1 MTNSAM
7 TATPEAPQPG
17 SAGTRRLL
25 RRPATVQDLMAYTYY
40 GLRWGLAAMAF
51 TLPVVLVVG
60 QLWMHGLPLPTSISG
75 YYHTGMRNWF
85 VATLVA
91 LGLFLLL
98 YQGFSLP
105 ESLFLNLAG
114 LAVILVAF
122 LPTGR
127 DRGSTDGDAHVFT
140 IPQLHGA
147 FALLAF
153 GFMAVVV
160 LRYGPRTLEH
170 MPPQHQKEIP
180 KFRRAYRI
188 IGVLMVVLPL
198 ASWAL
203 SLRQDW
209 WLFGVEVAALWVFVA
224 YWVAKTIEFRLDAAE
239 TRALGGDLS
248 SQSAS

>member
-1 MTNSAM
+1 
-7 TATPEAPQPG
+7 
-17 SAGTRRLL
+17 
-25 RRPATVQDLMAYTYY
+25 MAYTYY
-40 GLRWGLAAMAF
+40 GLRWGLAVMAF

-60 QLWMHGLPLPTSISG
+60 ELWMHGLPLPTSISG

-98 YQGFSLP
+98 YQGFSVP
-105 ESLFLNLAG
+105 ESLFLNVAG

-122 LPTGR
+122 LPTSR

-140 IPQLHGA
+140 SPQLHGA

-153 GFMAVVV
+153 AVMAVVV
-160 LRYGPRTLEH
+160 LRYGPKTLAH
-170 MPPQHQKEIP
+170 MPPEHRETIP
-180 KFRRAYRI
+180 TFRLAYRV

-203 SLRQDW
+203 SPRRDW

-224 YWVAKTIEFRLDAAE
+224 YWVTKTIEFRLDAAE

-248 SQSAS
+248 SQTAS